1 MRGDHIAAGF
11 LYGSLDTR
19 GWEAGIAAVRRGG
32 ASGAEKRRDVARVM
46 RRIRVDVK
54 AVGGISGR
62 STHRSVIY
70 DVLDDLGFPLGN
82 RRGSHGQRFRA

>member
-46 RRIRVDVK
+46 RVYPGGCEGRGWDIG
-54 AVGGISGR
+54 AVHALFGHLR
-62 STHRSVIY
+62 C
-70 DVLDDLGFPLGN
+70 
-82 RRGSHGQRFRA
+82 A